1 MTNGTFVLIRV
12 LACTLIALVG
22 LGGAIVLLSRGIEPL
37 TAYWVLLTIAVL
49 GVAGEGAAKLYGE
62 LFGKKGD

>member
-1 MTNGTFVLIRV
+1 MTNGTFVLIRIV
-12 LACTLIALVG
+12 SCTIISLVG
-22 LGGAIVLLSRGIEPL
+22 LGGAISLMSRGIEPL